1 MKKGLK
7 IVIVTALALVL
18 LALAGFWLYRH
29 FVADR
34 IMDGGGGMQNPDAV
48 QILDGDYTY
57 VDNSILWAVLEGTWK
72 SAEGRWQAVVSEESG
87 IALMMDGE
95 AVLKGELHFTYL
107 QPGEVLQT
115 EFYLDDYTLRT
126 PDLKSLGE
134 ITYLCHE
141 AGDGGSGTLRIEM
154 DLSGG
159 TEETVKLKKTEEPP
173 QI

>member
-34 IMDGGGGMQNPDAV
+34 IMDGGGGMKNPDAV

-72 SAEGRWQAVVSEESG
+72 SA
-87 IALMMDGE
+87 
-95 AVLKGELHFTYL
+95 
-107 QPGEVLQT
+107 
-115 EFYLDDYTLRT
+115 
-126 PDLKSLGE
+126 
-134 ITYLCHE
+134 
-141 AGDGGSGTLRIEM
+141 
-154 DLSGG
+154 
-159 TEETVKLKKTEEPP
+159 
-173 QI
+173 